1 MEFFGIKAKP
11 DEKETAT
18 AGTED
23 ANAILEGDKA
33 DINTGKNG
41 SNTVTENQQV
51 KLSSEQLAKEILAG
65 KWGNGNSRKEALRA
79 AGYTDSEISEAQKL
93 VNKGIS
99 SKQPSRT
106 ASEIMKD
113 DNKKGQTKTEY
124 FNQKAQE
131 AVNKYNEYD
140 KKITETDASIIEIN
154 KQIKSNE
161 IEYAQLEKDFE
172 EQKIGRDYDA
182 IRKKMQDL
190 SAKNSNL
197 KGSLVLLNKDMN
209 DYKGKRY
216 DAEQTAK
223 YYGVNVHGGKK

>member
-1 MEFFGIKAKP
+1 MGIKAKP

-41 SNTVTENQQV
+41 SNTVTENQQA

-124 FNQKAQE
+124 YTEKGEAAKKEYEKYDGFIKDGNLEMKGLQRAIKENQKIYAD
-131 AVNKYNEYD
+131 NL
-140 KKITETDASIIEIN
+140 KKSESASIDQELADLYN
-154 KQIKSNE
+154 QRRE
-161 IEYAQLEKDFE
+161 IEKENKSLEARISRINTNIEAWE
-172 EQKIGRDYDA
+172 EN
-182 IRKKMQDL
+182 RK
-190 SAKNSNL
+190 
-197 KGSLVLLNKDMN
+197 
-209 DYKGKRY
+209 R
-216 DAEQTAK
+216 AEDTAK
-223 YYGVNVHGGKK
+223 QYGVKI